1 MSSENEDYF
10 TLAFPIRMFFSSG
23 LTVLTRISS
32 TILTAIGQSEK
43 LCFFPPILGGKHYL
57 LSLSIMLPVGFLVG
71 ACIRLRKFPSIA
83 NLLRVLITNE
93 Y

>member
-10 TLAFPIRMFFSSG
+10 TLLLLPFQSECFFFFFSG

-43 LCFFPPILGGKHYL
+43 LCIFPPILGGKHYL
-57 LSLSIMLPVGFLVG
+57 LSLSMMLPVDFLVG
-71 ACIRLRKFPSIA
+71 ALYQIKEIPFYS
-83 NLLRVLITNE
+83 
-93 Y
+93 